1 MHTELEALESKVEQ
15 VLALVHQ
22 LQAENEVLRNQ
33 MATSETERMSLR
45 QKMNVAA
52 ERLEALMASLP
63 EED

>member
-15 VLALVHQ
+15 VLGLVHQ

-33 MATSETERMSLR
+33 MTTAENERMSLR

-52 ERLEALMASLP
+52 ERLEALTANLP

>member
-1 MHTELEALESKVEQ
+1 MHTELEALEIKVEQ

-33 MATSETERMSLR
+33 MLTAENERMSLR

-52 ERLEALMASLP
+52 ERLEALMANLP
-63 EED
+63 EDA

>member
-33 MATSETERMSLR
+33 MATAETERLSLR

-52 ERLEALMASLP
+52 ERLEALMAKLP
-63 EED
+63 EDE